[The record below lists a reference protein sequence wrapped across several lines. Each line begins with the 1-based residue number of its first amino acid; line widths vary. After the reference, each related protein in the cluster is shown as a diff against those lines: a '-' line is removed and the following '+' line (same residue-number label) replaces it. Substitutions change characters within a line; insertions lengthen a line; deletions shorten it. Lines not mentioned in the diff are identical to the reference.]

1 MKSLRVAVFCLVVAM
16 FFVVTG
22 AVYAAATPTPPP
34 DNSGSYSDAGIESLL
49 YLQDW
54 GCAINSAGNGS
65 IVISG
70 YTNANQ
76 SVSYIMVRLYLQR
89 WNGSNWV
96 DLGSWP
102 FEKYSASSV
111 NDTKGLQVLREYYYR
126 TRASHALT
134 QNGYN
139 ESAQSYST
147 SIYVN

>member
-1 MKSLRVAVFCLVVAM
+1 MKGLRVAVFCLVTVLFFAM
-16 FFVVTG
+16 AG
-22 AVYAAATPTPPP
+22 AAYAAAIPPPPP
-34 DNSGSYSDAGIESLL
+34 DNSGSFSGAGIESLL
-49 YLQDW
+49 YLRDW

-76 SVSYIMVRLYLQR
+76 NVTYIMVRLYLQR
-89 WNGSNWV
+89 WDGSNWA

-111 NDTKGLQVLREYYYR
+111 SGTKSLQVLSGYYYR
-126 TRASHALT
+126 TRANHALT

-147 SIYVN
+147 SKYIP